1 MRVFQ
6 FVMPLFKTR
15 LGFHISWFLAIALII
30 AVVVTRF
37 PEYYPF
43 TQRLLLG
50 LGASI
55 LFFLALLCRQLAI
68 NITSYYR
75 RIPLSRV
82 MLYPFGGVPQV
93 AKEESLPILDVLLA
107 MVGLLSSLII
117 VFIFYSVYLALVVAG
132 NIWLAW
138 LIQWLN
144 YITLMLFL
152 VHFIPGFPLDGGRIL
167 RAVLWKITRSYDRAT
182 VISINIGRIVGAA
195 FFAGGVALLVNRQWF
210 VGLIIAFL
218 GWILYL
224 AASSCKQ
231 SLLQTRS
238 LQGMMVQQLMSQDFS
253 IIPRQ
258 LTFSKLLQ
266 DFVMTKG
273 HSQFVVYDEDKLHGI
288 LNIEEMKKISR
299 KHWDKTTVNQIMTP
313 TSKQSTAFIDQQASE
328 VLDRMNV
335 YRISLIP
342 VLDGNRVVGLA
353 VRDAMLRFNKTR
365 SNLNI

>member
-1 MRVFQ
+1 MRVFH
-6 FVMPLFKTR
+6 FAIPLYKTR
-15 LGFHISWFLAIALII
+15 LGFHISWYLAIALII

-43 TQRLLLG
+43 TERLLLG

-55 LFFLALLCRQLAI
+55 LFFLAMICRQLAI

-75 RIPLSRV
+75 HIPLSRV
-82 MLYPFGGVPQV
+82 MLYPFGGVPMV
-93 AKEESLPILDVLLA
+93 AKEESMPILDVLLA
-107 MVGLLSSLII
+107 VVGLLSSLII
-117 VFIFYSVYLALVVAG
+117 VVIFYLGYLALVVTG
-132 NIWLAW
+132 NVWLAW

-144 YITLMLFL
+144 YLTLMLFL

-167 RAVLWKITRSYDRAT
+167 RAVLWKTTRSYDRAT
-182 VISINIGRIVGAA
+182 LIAIRIGRVAGAA

-224 AASSCKQ
+224 AASSCKR

-238 LQGMMVQQLMSQDFS
+238 LQGMKVQQIMSQDFT

-258 LTFSKLLQ
+258 LTLSKLVQ
-266 DFVMTKG
+266 DFVITKG
-273 HSQFVVYDEDKLHGI
+273 HSQFVVYDEDKLYGI
-288 LNIEEMKKISR
+288 LNIEDMKAVPR
-299 KHWDKTTVNQIMTP
+299 KNWDKTTINQVMIP
-313 TSKQSTAFIDQQASE
+313 SSKQTTAYVDQSASD

-342 VLDGNRVVGLA
+342 VLDENRVVGLA

-365 SNLNI
+365 SKLKI